1 MLTSP
6 PPVAPTAALGAT
18 TALRDAYH
26 LGQHLEKLKLN
37 PTPPDIAVAMRQYE
51 KDMRVYAAQALEFSA
66 AGGKVVFDFKGFEN
80 IPEIE
85 LHS

>member
-1 MLTSP
+1 
-6 PPVAPTAALGAT
+6 
-18 TALRDAYH
+18 
-26 LGQHLEKLKLN
+26 
-37 PTPPDIAVAMRQYE
+37 MRQYE